1 MTDYIVIDYNSL
13 INIKSLSRRTNMK
26 KTNTLTKLTVV
37 TAAGLVASPLAS
49 INAKADTVEAPSQQ
63 GDVIIQTVATKEP
76 TVQEVKEQV
85 KVTEKATLN
94 AKEAYESLEQKAN
107 QLQAELVT
115 ATDEVEQAEE
125 IIASIETELPVV
137 QNQLTDVTKEL
148 EEAQTAYT
156 QEVTTNPTL
165 ASELE
170 IAEKV
175 QKEAEEAQANVE
187 TQLTEISKSI
197 QVTATEIAQKEKE
210 AQATQNDVTTAQ
222 VELEKANTFVS
233 AGEINLAVAKEKQ
246 VETQTT
252 ISDKVKELEVA
263 VVNGGQDT
271 IVSIRNVQ
279 VASIDGSQQVE
290 SNKSSNHEQVIYAG
304 NQTIEKELTP
314 TQLKEYKEKGY
325 FSYTPD
331 ANAITQYMVTLLK
344 ELRELNDIHI
354 PVPEMSVA
362 AMDYAT
368 KRVNEI
374 QASRTLSHNTSLDT
388 TDRNGENAGILN
400 VALTSNSST
409 PILSDEQMAYYL
421 LNLYFADYENLYSG
435 YGHRI
440 ALLTASGDGLGNGFA
455 GRYHVMNFMDYRK
468 LTDSVEFSR
477 EYWDVLS
484 NISYATDAENTMY
497 LNGKRLN
504 FLPRTTFTYITKI
517 TETIPNIEKEA
528 AEKALNDYK
537 ASAQM
542 LLLSAQNKVTE
553 EEKSLA
559 SARAS
564 RLTAKNRLS
573 ALQDRL
579 VALKSE
585 VEVAKTNLQS
595 AQTQEA
601 DLRSKLIVAMR
612 DTVDKKTTFDLL
624 SKKAIALVSAKD
636 RMVKAEEMVAS
647 LNAQISS
654 LTLKLGQAKLD
665 RDNSQST
672 LQTVTTDLESLLP
685 HRAFAKEHYN
695 KLNSKL
701 AILKSQLTTLEAK
714 EILSAV
720 PVSEPI
726 YQNVVANTATQQSA
740 SALIVKDKN
749 VSPITAKTLPSTGDK
764 STVLLTGLGLLLSVV
779 GVAQLR
785 RKED

>member
-1 MTDYIVIDYNSL
+1 MTSYIVIDYNSL

-49 INAKADTVEAPSQQ
+49 INAKADTVEDPSQQ

-85 KVTEKATLN
+85 KVTEKATLD
-94 AKEAYESLEQKAN
+94 AKEAYENLEQKAN

-125 IIASIETELPVV
+125 TIASIETELPVV
-137 QNQLTDVTKEL
+137 QNQLTDATKEF
-148 EEAQTAYT
+148 EAAQAAYA
-156 QEVTTNPTL
+156 QEVTANPTL
-165 ASELE
+165 ANELE
-170 IAEKV
+170 AAEKA
-175 QKEAEEAQANVE
+175 QKEAEETQANVE
-187 TQLTEISKSI
+187 TQLTEVSQFI
-197 QVTATEIAQKEKE
+197 QGTATEIAQKDKE
-210 AQATQNDVTTAQ
+210 AQAIQNDVTSAQ
-222 VELEKANTFVS
+222 AELEKVNTSVS
-233 AGEINLAVAKEKQ
+233 ASEINLAVAKEKQ
-246 VETQTT
+246 METQTT
-252 ISDKVKELEVA
+252 ISEKVKELEVA
-263 VVNGGQDT
+263 VVNAGQDT
-271 IVSIRNVQ
+271 IVSTRNVQ

-290 SNKSSNHEQVIYAG
+290 NNKSSNHEQVLYAG

-314 TQLKEYKEKGY
+314 SQLKEYKEKGY

-344 ELRELNDIHI
+344 ELRELNGIQI
-354 PVPEMSVA
+354 PVPEMSAA

-374 QASRTLSHNTSLDT
+374 QASRILSHNTSLDT
-388 TDRNGENAGILN
+388 TARNGENAGILN

-455 GRYHVMNFMDYRK
+455 GRYHVMNFMDYGK
-468 LTDSVEFSR
+468 LTDSAEFSI

-528 AEKALNDYK
+528 AEKALTDYK

-564 RLTAKNRLS
+564 RLTAENRLS

-585 VEVAKTNLQS
+585 VEVAKTNLQN

-612 DTVDKKTTFDLL
+612 DTVDKKTTFGSL
-624 SKKAIALVSAKD
+624 SEKAGALISAKD
-636 RMVKAEEMVAS
+636 KVVKAEKAVVS
-647 LNAQISS
+647 LETQIS
-654 LTLKLGQAKLD
+654 TLILRLEQAKIA
-665 RDNSQST
+665 RTKGQSIF
-672 LQTVTTDLESLLP
+672 QTVTTDLATLLP
-685 HRAFAKEHYN
+685 QRDYAKARYD
-695 KLNSKL
+695 KLKNELST
-701 AILKSQLTTLEAK
+701 LKSQLTTLEVK
-714 EILSAV
+714 DILSAV

-726 YQNVVANTATQQSA
+726 PQKVVGNTATQQSA